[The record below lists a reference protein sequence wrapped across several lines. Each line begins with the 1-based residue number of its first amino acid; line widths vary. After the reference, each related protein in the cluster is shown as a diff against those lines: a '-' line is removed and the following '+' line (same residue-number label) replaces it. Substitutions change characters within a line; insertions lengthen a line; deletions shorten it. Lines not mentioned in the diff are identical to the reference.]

1 MKMASIPVFL
11 VLCCWLAAEASGQ
24 RFQQQRLEETTV
36 ERHPQQ
42 KQEDA
47 PYYQDSTLPRSA
59 PAIPRYYPPAPVHYV
74 SIGEKLDGEYRFGYD
89 SGNGPLGHSFR
100 QEFRLPDGSIRG
112 SYGYVDSRGHM
123 RRVHYTAGKSGFVI
137 LKDERILDKEPPKD
151 TLLEKDDLPS
161 TTASPAKSGEVPQR
175 AQQLLPRAPQFQEE
189 SRNVETQQLPRAQVA
204 PVPLPSKSAQEIQA
218 EYFRSRLHA
227 SGTVA
232 REQYAEPDAVVQPT
246 VVAEEQ
252 PPQQP
257 PQKPRIARP
266 RPHRRRKRPKKTT
279 TTTSTTTTEAPAQEV
294 KSEEA
299 TKEEESPKVV
309 EAPEPQPSPAPQ
321 RPSSIVRPRKLHRPP
336 LAHLPP
342 PGQRQTSVQGPP
354 PLQSPPLE
362 QGPQLAQFPIPE
374 VRRPTQLQRVATEEQ
389 ELPQAQRPVQ
399 GHGAPQV
406 IQRHRRPPATAAP
419 DQERQPQGPRDIE
432 VHRPPQRFGSARRQ
446 SHIVREPE
454 VQRAPPTRAEP
465 AVEPY
470 VPPPSIVDSTHGIAA
485 GTNFGFGMRLSG
497 RRSSQTI
504 VAQSD
509 QSRDPDVQA
518 EERPTVS
525 PRHRSRYHTTRRT
538 RRPTL
543 SIESEFPNLPVTR
556 APHRAAAGL
565 SSKRRRVKVSRPLQ
579 LPQVSTEEVTTPTPT
594 TTTPEPLLT
603 TTSSI
608 VTPGTLPVSTV
619 SSTPGLVTPV
629 FPSAEQSF
637 YRTHGLPQGPYN
649 TYGQAVT
656 VPQQPLTQPSLLTPP
671 VTQANTAA
679 VTPAPIETPP
689 SASKEPD
696 TSPVRPVDQPNT
708 IVSQQRPLLGQP
720 GAFPLP
726 PRSQLGQ
733 PSLLP
738 GQAPP
743 HLSSPFLQR
752 PIYQLPGFNPGQGP
766 PVPQHYFPPLGAP
779 FVPRNSTFVEN
790 VPVPGQPRVPEGAQ
804 AQPLRNRT
812 SEAFPLP
819 VQRSFV
825 DASGAAQGGFGQQRP
840 ALANPFPAVQPA
852 HVFGPPSGSVPQFGG
867 FQSQYPAAPFRGAPT
882 PGLVDSQLRGQAP
895 LTLPNQATAAASQ
908 TTPSNQRNSFVTE
921 ATPGGN
927 QANDLGT
934 TPLSLSSPS
943 TAAEDQYV
951 DDVGTTLQLP
961 TPAPPPAPS
970 LSTLS
975 GDRTTSAPFDYQTPR
990 PSGLQ
995 YQTPS
1000 RPGEQFATSPGV
1012 PLYQT
1017 TPRPALQ
1024 FQQSL
1029 EPQQRTTLTPQSEP
1043 SAPGAPPSSQS
1054 QFRLGTPQQQQQN
1067 TLGAQPQ
1074 LNSIGGAQQ
1083 GYDPFQQQFGG
1094 GYQVGNNLFSPVQ
1107 QTSQD
1112 LGGGYQYPDSGPFQA
1127 QFGGP
1132 YQPQYTTIDDYSQ
1145 YQGSGLGDIRGSGT
1159 NQQGYRATTPPVV
1172 DSRLLSYDIGVPYR
1186 S

>member
-1 MKMASIPVFL
+1 MASL
-11 VLCCWLAAEASGQ
+11 SSG
-24 RFQQQRLEETTV
+24 
-36 ERHPQQ
+36 
-42 KQEDA
+42 
-47 PYYQDSTLPRSA
+47 
-59 PAIPRYYPPAPVHYV
+59 
-74 SIGEKLDGEYRFGYD
+74 
-89 SGNGPLGHSFR
+89 
-100 QEFRLPDGSIRG
+100 
-112 SYGYVDSRGHM
+112 
-123 RRVHYTAGKSGFVI
+123 
-137 LKDERILDKEPPKD
+137 
-151 TLLEKDDLPS
+151 
-161 TTASPAKSGEVPQR
+161 
-175 AQQLLPRAPQFQEE
+175 
-189 SRNVETQQLPRAQVA
+189 
-204 PVPLPSKSAQEIQA
+204 
-218 EYFRSRLHA
+218 
-227 SGTVA
+227 
-232 REQYAEPDAVVQPT
+232 
-246 VVAEEQ
+246 
-252 PPQQP
+252 
-257 PQKPRIARP
+257 
-266 RPHRRRKRPKKTT
+266 KRPKKTT
-279 TTTSTTTTEAPAQEV
+279 TTTTTTTEAPAQES

-299 TKEEESPKVV
+299 SREEEPPKAI

-321 RPSSIVRPRKLHRPP
+321 RPSSILRPRKLHRPP

-374 VRRPTQLQRVATEEQ
+374 VRRPAQLQRVATDQQ

-419 DQERQPQGPRDIE
+419 PPVQERQPQGPRDIE
-432 VHRPPQRFGSARRQ
+432 VHRAPQRFGSAQRQ
-446 SHIVREPE
+446 SHVVREPE
-454 VQRAPPTRAEP
+454 VQRAPTTRAEP
-465 AVEPY
+465 AAEPY
-470 VPPPSIVDSTHGIAA
+470 VPPPSLVDSTHGISG

-497 RRSSQTI
+497 RRTSQTI

-509 QSRDPDVQA
+509 QSRDPEVQV
-518 EERPTVS
+518 EERPTAS

-543 SIESEFPNLPVTR
+543 SIESEFPEFPVTR

-565 SSKRRRVKVSRPLQ
+565 PSKRRRVKVSRPVQ
-579 LPQVSTEEVTTPTPT
+579 LPQVSTEEITTPAPTT
-594 TTTPEPLLT
+594 TTTPEPPPT

-608 VTPGTLPVSTV
+608 ATPGTLPVVTV
-619 SSTPGLVTPV
+619 PSAPGLVTPV

-656 VPQQPLTQPSLLTPP
+656 LPQQPFTQPSPFTPP
-671 VTQANTAA
+671 ATVADTPAVTAA
-679 VTPAPIETPP
+679 PRETPAPGDRE
-689 SASKEPD
+689 SDASPR
-696 TSPVRPVDQPNT
+696 RPVDQPSAV
-708 IVSQQRPLLGQP
+708 VSQQGPLLGQP

-726 PRSQLGQ
+726 PRSQFGQ

-743 HLSSPFLQR
+743 HLNSPFPQR
-752 PIYQLPGFNPGQGP
+752 PIYQLPGFNPGQSP

-779 FVPRNSTFVEN
+779 FVPRNSTFVED
-790 VPVPGQPRVPEGAQ
+790 VPVPGQPRVPEGSQ
-804 AQPLRNRT
+804 APPQRNRT

-825 DASGAAQGGFGQQRP
+825 DASVAAQGGFGQQRP
-840 ALANPFPAVQPA
+840 ALANPYSAVQPA
-852 HVFGPPSGSVPQFGG
+852 HVFGPPPGSVPTFGG
-867 FQSQYPAAPFRGAPT
+867 FPNQFPGAPFRGAPT
-882 PGLVDSQLRGQAP
+882 PELVDPQFRGQTSLP
-895 LTLPNQATAAASQ
+895 LPNQAAAAASQ
-908 TTPSNQRNSFVTE
+908 TTPSQQRNSFVTE
-921 ATPGGN
+921 ATPGVT

-943 TAAEDQYV
+943 TAAENQYV
-951 DDVGTTLQLP
+951 DDVGTSLQLP
-961 TPAPPPAPS
+961 TATPPSASS
-970 LSTLS
+970 LSTLN
-975 GDRTTSAPFDYQTPR
+975 GERTTSAPFEYQTSR
-990 PSGLQ
+990 PSVLQ

-1000 RPGEQFATSPGV
+1000 RPSEQFATSPAV

-1017 TPRPALQ
+1017 TPRPAPQ

-1029 EPQQRTTLTPQSEP
+1029 EPQQRTTPAPQSQP
-1043 SAPGAPPSSQS
+1043 SSPGAPPSSQS
-1054 QFRLGTPQQQQQN
+1054 HFRLGTSQQQQQN
-1067 TLGAQPQ
+1067 TIGAQPQ
-1074 LNSIGGAQQ
+1074 FNSIGGAQQ
-1083 GYDPFQQQFGG
+1083 GYDPYQQQFGG

-1132 YQPQYTTIDDYSQ
+1132 YQPQYTTVDDYSQ
-1145 YQGSGLGDIRGSGT
+1145 YQGSAGLGDIRGSGT
-1159 NQQGYRATTPPVV
+1159 NQQGYRATTPPAF